1 MAVDLFSQ
9 GAAPSLASIFEQKL
23 VVGIGN
29 IAVSN
34 NPSHILSTYAL
45 GSCVGVVCFDS
56 VRNVGGLIH
65 IMLPDSRN
73 SGSAGARDQPC
84 KYGDLAMPYMVNQIQ
99 RLGANPRHTQFFLA
113 GGARVTDIQVGI
125 AIGLR
130 NAEICRE
137 FLKRNRLC
145 LKSEA
150 CGGNQNRTLHLHLST
165 GTLEISSPSGKQRFS
180 LKA

>member
-9 GAAPSLASIFEQKL
+9 GAPSLAAVFEQKL

-45 GSCVGVVCFDS
+45 GSCVAVACFDPI
-56 VRNVGGLIH
+56 RGVGGLIH

-73 SGSAGARDQPC
+73 SGSQSNRDQPC
-84 KYGDLAMPYMVNQIQ
+84 KYGDLGMPYLITQIQ
-99 RLGANPRHTQFFLA
+99 RMGANPRQTVYFLA

-125 AIGLR
+125 AIGIR
-130 NAEICRE
+130 NAELARSY
-137 FLKRNRLC
+137 LKSNRLTI
-145 LKSEA
+145 KGED
-150 CGGNQNRTLHLHLST
+150 CGGTQNRTLHLRLSV
-165 GTLEISSPSGKQRFS
+165 GTLEICSPSGKKKIS
-180 LKA
+180 LKG